1 MNEVDKRFSE
11 AGYQLSL
18 DKTRLDLAVIH
29 ALLSES
35 TWAAGISRE
44 RVQRSVEHS
53 LCMGLYHGQE
63 QVGFA
68 RLVTDYA
75 TFGYLCDVIIAN
87 EHQGQGLG
95 RWLCATLLAGPDV
108 QQLRRILL
116 ATSTAGWL
124 YEKLGFTEINQPDL
138 IWQVHRPDIYQQ

>member
-1 MNEVDKRFSE
+1 MSNRDEKFAK
-11 AGYQLSL
+11 AGYRLSL
-18 DKTRLDLAVIH
+18 DKTSLDLDVIH

-35 TWAAGISRE
+35 RWAAGISRE
-44 RVQRSVEHS
+44 RVQRSIDHS
-53 LCMGLYHGQE
+53 LCVGLYHEQR

-75 TFGYLCDVIIAN
+75 TFGYLCDVIIASA
-87 EHQGQGLG
+87 HQGQGLG
-95 RWLCATLLAGPDV
+95 RWLCAALLAEPDV

-124 YEKLGFTEINQPDL
+124 YEKLGFTAVNQPDF
-138 IWQVHRPDIYQQ
+138 IWQLHRPDIYQQ